1 MSASTPKKNS
11 FFGGA
16 AILTASVI
24 VVKLIGAL
32 YKIPLGWVLS
42 DAAYADFYTAYDI
55 YSLLII
61 ISTGGLPVALSKMVS
76 EANALNRGNQ
86 VKKVFSLALAAFCL
100 LGTASFCIMAFLP
113 QQLADL
119 MQDSH
124 AAYSILALAPAVFFI
139 CPMSAMRGYFQGHA
153 QMTPTAVSQV
163 IEALCKLTIGLAL
176 ASAFKKSFEDEAM
189 AAAGAI
195 LGVSV
200 GCLLGAVYMYFCY
213 RRHSSAQPRCND
225 EPEDSRT
232 ILATLAALAIPI
244 TLSSSVIALT
254 NILDNAI
261 LMGRLQDALKLSLD
275 DARTLKGVY
284 NKAQILYNLPT
295 SFMVPLTASVIPHV
309 SAALKVKRRRQAAQ
323 ISETALRTTALLA
336 IPAGVGLFVLGEPI
350 MRLLFSTT
358 AEVELA
364 GWMLSVLGAASIAVC
379 FMLVSNSILQAH
391 RMVALP
397 MATTVIGCALKL
409 AVGYVLIGN
418 EEIGIRGG
426 PISTVVCFW
435 LIALLDLFIIKRTL
449 PRSLSLGRVF
459 LKPAGAAAAMGASA
473 WAVHGLACK
482 AMLALGVKL
491 KTSIFVVVDQLGEPV
506 LDELGK
512 AALSRTG
519 VALSVFAAIG
529 VAAVVY
535 FALILVTKAISKED
549 LALIPKGDKI
559 ARILR
564 VE

>member
-32 YKIPLGWVLS
+32 YKIPLGGILS
-42 DAAYADFYTAYDI
+42 DAGFADFNTAYNI

-76 EANALNRGNQ
+76 EANAVDRGNQ
-86 VKKVFSLALAAFCL
+86 VKKVFSLALATFCV
-100 LGTASFCIMAFLP
+100 LGTVSFCIMAFFP
-113 QQLADL
+113 HQLADL
-119 MQDSH
+119 MRDSH

-139 CPMSAMRGYFQGHA
+139 CPLSAFRGYFQGHA
-153 QMTPTAVSQV
+153 LMTPTAVSQV
-163 IEALCKLTIGLAL
+163 IEALCKLVIGLAL
-176 ASAFKKSFEDEAM
+176 ASLFMRQDMGESM

-213 RRHSSAQPRCND
+213 RGHTRSQPKFKD
-225 EPEDSRT
+225 KPEDSKA
-232 ILATLAALAIPI
+232 ILSTLAKLAIPI

-254 NILDNAI
+254 NILDSRI
-261 LMGRLQDALKLSLD
+261 LLGQLQDALHMTEEL
-275 DARTLKGVY
+275 ARETKGVY
-284 NKAQILYNLPT
+284 DKAMTLYNLPA

-309 SAALKVKRRRQAAQ
+309 SAALKVRRRRQAAQ

-350 MRLLFSTT
+350 IRLLYSSTD
-358 AEVELA
+358 VEQG
-364 GWMLSVLGAASIAVC
+364 GWMLSVLGVASIAVC
-379 FMLVSNSILQAH
+379 FMLVCNSILQAYQ
-391 RMVALP
+391 MVTLP
-397 MATTVIGCALKL
+397 MITTLVGSILKL
-409 AVGYVLIGN
+409 VVAYFLIGN
-418 EEIGIRGG
+418 KDIGIRGG
-426 PISTVVCFW
+426 AISTVVCFW

-459 LKPAGAAAAMGASA
+459 VKPVAAAAAMGASA
-473 WAVHGLACK
+473 WAVNGLVTK
-482 AMLALGVKL
+482 ALLALK
-491 KTSIFVVVDQLGEPV
+491 IFVTETE
-506 LDELGK
+506 ELLPDGT
-512 AALSRTG
+512 AAMGLSRMG
-519 VALSVFAAIG
+519 NALVVFGAIG
-529 VAAVVY
+529 IAVIVY

-564 VE
+564 VD

>member
-32 YKIPLGWVLS
+32 YKVPLGNILT
-42 DAAYADFYTAYDI
+42 DAAFADFNTAYDI

-163 IEALCKLTIGLAL
+163 IEALCKLVIGLAL

-213 RRHSSAQPRCND
+213 RGHSRAQPKSHD
-225 EPEDSRT
+225 QPEDSKT
-232 ILATLAALAIPI
+232 ILTTLAALAIPI

-284 NKAQILYNLPT
+284 NKALTLYNLPA

-350 MRLLFSTT
+350 MRLLYPTT
-358 AEVELA
+358 DVALG
-364 GWMLSVLGAASIAVC
+364 GWMLSVLGVASISVC

-397 MATTVIGCALKL
+397 MATTVIGCAMKL

-418 EEIGIRGG
+418 PDIGIRGG
-426 PISTVVCFW
+426 PVSTVVCFW

-459 LKPAGAAAAMGASA
+459 LKPVGAAAAMGAAA
-473 WAVHGLACK
+473 WAVNGLLSK
-482 AMLALGVKL
+482 AFLALK
-491 KTSIFVVVDQLGEPV
+491 IFVTQTQ
-506 LDELGK
+506 ELLPDGTT
-512 AALSRTG
+512 AVGLSRTG
-519 VALSVFAAIG
+519 TALAVFGAIG
-529 VAAVVY
+529 VGVIVY
-535 FALILVTKAISKED
+535 FALILVTKAISRED

>member
-16 AILTASVI
+16 GILTAGII

-32 YKIPLGWVLS
+32 YKIPLGNILT
-42 DAAYADFYTAYDI
+42 DAAFSDFNTAYNI

-76 EANALNRGNQ
+76 EANALDRGNQ
-86 VKKVFSLALAAFCL
+86 VKKVFNLALAAFCV
-100 LGTASFCIMAFLP
+100 LGTISFCIMAFFP
-113 QQLADL
+113 QQLADA
-119 MQDSH
+119 MRDSQ

-153 QMTPTAVSQV
+153 LMTPTAVSQI
-163 IEALCKLTIGLAL
+163 IEALCKLVVGLAL
-176 ASAFKKSFEDEAM
+176 ASMFQKTMEDEAM

-213 RRHSSAQPRCND
+213 CGHTRSQPKFKD
-225 EPEDSRT
+225 KPEDSKA
-232 ILATLAALAIPI
+232 ILSTLAKLAIPI

-254 NILDNAI
+254 NILDSRI
-261 LMGRLQDALKLSLD
+261 LLGQLQDALHMTEEL
-275 DARTLKGVY
+275 ARETKGVY
-284 NKAQILYNLPT
+284 DKAMTLYNLPA

-309 SAALKVKRRRQAAQ
+309 SAALKVRRRRQAAQ

-350 MRLLFSTT
+350 IRLLYSSTD
-358 AEVELA
+358 VEQG
-364 GWMLSVLGAASIAVC
+364 GWMLSVLGVASIAVC
-379 FMLVSNSILQAH
+379 FMLVCNSILQAYQ
-391 RMVALP
+391 MVTLP
-397 MATTVIGCALKL
+397 MITTLVGSVLKL
-409 AVGYVLIGN
+409 VVAYFLIGN
-418 EEIGIRGG
+418 KDIGIRGG
-426 PISTVVCFW
+426 AISTVVCFW

-459 LKPAGAAAAMGASA
+459 VKPVAAAAAMGASA
-473 WAVHGLACK
+473 WAVNGLVTK
-482 AMLALGVKL
+482 ALLALK
-491 KTSIFVVVDQLGEPV
+491 IFVTETE
-506 LDELGK
+506 ELLPDGT
-512 AALSRTG
+512 AAMGLSRMG
-519 VALSVFAAIG
+519 NALVVFGAIG
-529 VAAVVY
+529 IAVIVY

-564 VE
+564 VD

>member
-32 YKIPLGWVLS
+32 YKIPLGGILS
-42 DAAYADFYTAYDI
+42 DAGFADFNTAYNI

-76 EANALNRGNQ
+76 EANAVDRGNQ
-86 VKKVFSLALAAFCL
+86 VKKVFSLALATFCV
-100 LGTASFCIMAFLP
+100 LGTVSFCIMAFFP
-113 QQLADL
+113 HQLADL
-119 MQDSH
+119 MRDSH

-139 CPMSAMRGYFQGHA
+139 CPLSAFRGYFQGHA
-153 QMTPTAVSQV
+153 LMTPTAVSQV
-163 IEALCKLTIGLAL
+163 IEALCKLVIGLAL
-176 ASAFKKSFEDEAM
+176 ASLFMRQDMGESM

-200 GCLLGAVYMYFCY
+200 GCMLGALYVYLCY
-213 RRHSSAQPRCND
+213 RGHVRTLPESGD
-225 EPEDSRT
+225 EPEASRD
-232 ILATLAALAIPI
+232 ILFTLARLAIPI

-254 NILDNAI
+254 NILDTSI
-261 LMGRLQDALKLSLD
+261 MLGRLQDALKLTE
-275 DARTLKGVY
+275 DAARDMKGMY
-284 NKAQILYNLPT
+284 DKALTLYNLPA

-309 SAALKVKRRRQAAQ
+309 SAALKVKSRRQAAQ
-323 ISETALRTTALLA
+323 ISETTLRTTALLA

-350 MRLLFSTT
+350 IRLLYPSTD
-358 AEVELA
+358 VVLA
-364 GWMLSVLGAASIAVC
+364 GWMLSVLGIASVSVC

-391 RMVALP
+391 QMVALP

-418 EEIGIRGG
+418 EDVGIRGG
-426 PISTVVCFW
+426 AISTVACFG
-435 LIALLDLFIIKRTL
+435 LIALLDMFIIKRTL
-449 PRSLSLGRVF
+449 PRSLSMARVF
-459 LKPAGAAAAMGASA
+459 VKPAGAAAAMGLSA
-473 WAVHGLACK
+473 WAVNGLMTK
-482 AMLALGVKL
+482 AFMALN
-491 KTSIFVVVDQLGEPV
+491 IFVTETQELLPDGAAV
-506 LDELGK
+506 LE
-512 AALSRTG
+512 LSRTG
-519 VALSVFAAIG
+519 AALSVFGAIG
-529 VAAVVY
+529 VAVVVY
-535 FALILVTKAISKED
+535 LVLIIFTRAISKDD
-549 LALIPKGDKI
+549 LALIPKGEKL

>member
-24 VVKLIGAL
+24 IVKLIGAL
-32 YKIPLGWVLS
+32 YKIPLGGILS
-42 DAAYADFYTAYDI
+42 DAGFADFNTAYNI
-55 YSLLII
+55 YALLII

-76 EANALNRGNQ
+76 EANALGRGNQ
-86 VKKVFSLALAAFCL
+86 VKKVFSLALAAFCI
-100 LGTASFCIMAFLP
+100 LGTLSFCVMAFFP
-113 QQLADL
+113 HQLADL
-119 MQDSH
+119 MNDSQ

-153 QMTPTAVSQV
+153 LMTPTAVSQV
-163 IEALCKLTIGLAL
+163 IEALCKLVIGLAL
-176 ASAFKKSFEDEAM
+176 ASAFKRTMDDEAL

-213 RRHSSAQPRCND
+213 RGHVRAQPRFD
-225 EPEDSRT
+225 DIPEDSHT
-232 ILATLAALAIPI
+232 ILTTLARLAIPI

-254 NILDNAI
+254 NILDTSI
-261 LMGRLQDALKLSLD
+261 LLGRLQGALELTEQA
-275 DARTLKGVY
+275 ARELKGVY
-284 NKAQILYNLPT
+284 DKALTLYNLPS

-309 SAALKVKRRRQAAQ
+309 SAALKVRRRRQAAQ

-350 MRLLFSTT
+350 IRLLYSSTD
-358 AEVELA
+358 VELA
-364 GWMLSVLGAASIAVC
+364 GWMLSVLGIASIAVC
-379 FMLVSNSILQAH
+379 FMLVCNSILQAYQ
-391 RMVALP
+391 MVALP

-418 EEIGIRGG
+418 PDIGIRGG
-426 PISTVVCFW
+426 AISTVVCFW
-435 LIALLDLFIIKRTL
+435 LIALLDLFIIRRTL

-459 LKPAGAAAAMGASA
+459 IKPVVAAAAMGLSA
-473 WAVHGLACK
+473 WAFHGLASR

-491 KTSIFVVVDQLGEPV
+491 KTSLFVRLDAYGEPL

-519 VALSVFAAIG
+519 VALSVLIPIG
-529 VAAVVY
+529 IAVIVY
-535 FALILVTKAISKED
+535 FALILVTRAISKED
-549 LALIPKGDKI
+549 LALLPKGDKL
-559 ARILR
+559 AKILR

>member
-16 AILTASVI
+16 AILAVSVV

-32 YKIPLGWVLS
+32 YKVPLGNILS
-42 DAAYADFYTAYDI
+42 DAAFADFNTAYDI
-55 YSLLII
+55 YALLII

-76 EANALNRGNQ
+76 EANALGRGNQ
-86 VKKVFSLALAAFCL
+86 VKKVFSLALAAFCI

-163 IEALCKLTIGLAL
+163 IEALCKLVIGLAL
-176 ASAFKKSFEDEAM
+176 ASAFKNAFEDEAM

-200 GCLLGAVYMYFCY
+200 GCLLGAIYMYFCY
-213 RRHSSAQPRCND
+213 RRHSRAQPKSSD
-225 EPEDSRT
+225 KPEDSRT
-232 ILATLAALAIPI
+232 ILTTLAALAIPI

-284 NKAQILYNLPT
+284 NKALTLYNLPS

-309 SAALKVKRRRQAAQ
+309 SAALKMKRRRQAAQ

-350 MRLLFSTT
+350 IRLLYASTD
-358 AEVELA
+358 VELA
-364 GWMLSVLGAASIAVC
+364 GWMLSVLGVASIAVC

-391 RMVALP
+391 QMVALP
-397 MATTVIGCALKL
+397 MTTTVIGCALKL

-418 EEIGIRGG
+418 PDIGIRGG

-435 LIALLDLFIIKRTL
+435 IIALLDLFIIKRTL
-449 PRSLSLGRVF
+449 PRSLSMGRVF
-459 LKPAGAAAAMGASA
+459 LKPVGAAAAMGAAA
-473 WAVHGLACK
+473 WAVNGLLTK
-482 AMLALGVKL
+482 AFLALK
-491 KTSIFVVVDQLGEPV
+491 IFVTETQ
-506 LDELGK
+506 ELLPDGT
-512 AALSRTG
+512 AAVGLSRTG
-519 VALSVFAAIG
+519 TALAVFGAIG
-529 VAAVVY
+529 VAVIVY

-549 LALIPKGDKI
+549 LSLLPKGDKI

>member
-32 YKIPLGWVLS
+32 YKVPLGNILT
-42 DAAYADFYTAYDI
+42 DAAFADFNTAYDI

-76 EANALNRGNQ
+76 EANALGRGNQ
-86 VKKVFSLALAAFCL
+86 VNKVFHLALATFCV
-100 LGTASFCIMAFLP
+100 LGTISFCIMAFLP

-176 ASAFKKSFEDEAM
+176 ATAFKNAFEDEAM

-213 RRHSSAQPRCND
+213 RRHARSLPKSTD
-225 EPEDSRT
+225 TPEDSRT
-232 ILATLAALAIPI
+232 ILTTLAALAVPI

-261 LMGRLQDALKLSLD
+261 LMWRLQDALKLSLD
-275 DARTLKGVY
+275 EARALKGVY
-284 NKAQILYNLPT
+284 NKALTLYNLPA

-350 MRLLFSTT
+350 IRLLYASTD
-358 AEVELA
+358 VEQA
-364 GWMLSVLGAASIAVC
+364 GWMLSVLGIASVSVC

-391 RMVALP
+391 RLVALP
-397 MATTVIGCALKL
+397 MTTTIIGSIMKL
-409 AVGYVLIGN
+409 VVGYFLIGN
-418 EEIGIRGG
+418 PDIGIKGG
-426 PISTVVCFW
+426 AISTVVCFW
-435 LIALLDLFIIKRTL
+435 LIAILDLFIIKRTL
-449 PRSLSLGRVF
+449 PRSLSLARVF
-459 LKPAGAAAAMGASA
+459 VKPVGAAVAMGLSA
-473 WAVHGLACK
+473 WAVNGLVSK
-482 AMLALGVKL
+482 LLVKLDLFVALGEDEKPL
-491 KTSIFVVVDQLGEPV
+491 LDGLGRV
-506 LDELGK
+506 I
-512 AALSRTG
+512 LSRTG
-519 VALSVFAAIG
+519 TALSVFAAIG
-529 VAAVVY
+529 VAVIVY
-535 FALILVTKAISKED
+535 FALILVTRAISKED
-549 LALIPKGDKI
+549 LALLPKGDKI
-559 ARILR
+559 AKILR

>member
-32 YKIPLGWVLS
+32 YKIPLGGILS
-42 DAAYADFYTAYDI
+42 DAGFADFNTAYNI

-76 EANALNRGNQ
+76 EANALGRVNQ
-86 VKKVFSLALAAFCL
+86 VKKVFTLALAAFCV
-100 LGTASFCIMAFLP
+100 LGTISFCIMAFFP
-113 QQLADL
+113 HQLADL
-119 MQDSH
+119 MNDSKS
-124 AAYSILALAPAVFFI
+124 ANSILALAPAVFFI

-153 QMTPTAVSQV
+153 LMTPTAVSQV
-163 IEALCKLTIGLAL
+163 IEALCKLVIGLAL
-176 ASAFKKSFEDEAM
+176 ASAFKTSLEDESM

-213 RRHSSAQPRCND
+213 RKHARSQPKSGD

-232 ILATLAALAIPI
+232 ILSTLARLAIPI

-254 NILDNAI
+254 NILDTSILLGQLQNA
-261 LMGRLQDALKLSLD
+261 LGLAEDA
-275 DARTLKGVY
+275 ARELKGVY
-284 NKAQILYNLPT
+284 DKALTLYNLPA

-350 MRLLFSTT
+350 IRLLYASTD
-358 AEVELA
+358 VELA
-364 GWMLSVLGAASIAVC
+364 GWMLSVLGVASIAVC
-379 FMLVSNSILQAH
+379 FMLVCNSILQAH
-391 RMVALP
+391 QMVALP

-418 EEIGIRGG
+418 EDIGIRGG
-426 PISTVVCFW
+426 AVSTVVCFW

-449 PRSLSLGRVF
+449 PRSLSLARVF
-459 LKPAGAAAAMGASA
+459 VKPAAAAAAMGAAA
-473 WAVHGLACK
+473 WAVNGLVAK
-482 AMLALGVKL
+482 ALMALN
-491 KTSIFVVVDQLGEPV
+491 IFVAETE
-506 LDELGK
+506 ELLPDGAAA

-519 VALSVFAAIG
+519 TALSVFAAIG
-529 VAAVVY
+529 VAVIVY
-535 FALILVTKAISKED
+535 FALILVTKAISRED

-559 ARILR
+559 ARMLR

>member
-32 YKIPLGWVLS
+32 YKIPLGGILS
-42 DAAYADFYTAYDI
+42 DAGFADFNTAYNI

-76 EANALNRGNQ
+76 EANAVGRGNQ
-86 VKKVFSLALAAFCL
+86 VKKVFSLALATFCV
-100 LGTASFCIMAFLP
+100 LGTISFCIMAFFP
-113 QQLADL
+113 HQLAEL
-119 MQDSH
+119 MRDSH

-139 CPMSAMRGYFQGHA
+139 CPLSAFRGYFQGHA
-153 QMTPTAVSQV
+153 LMTPTAVSQV
-163 IEALCKLTIGLAL
+163 IEALCKLAVGLVL
-176 ASAFKKSFEDEAM
+176 ASLFIKQDLGESV

-200 GCLLGAVYMYFCY
+200 GCMLGALYVYFCY
-213 RRHSSAQPRCND
+213 RGHVRTLPDSHD
-225 EPEDSRT
+225 EPEDSRS
-232 ILATLAALAIPI
+232 ILITLAKLAIPI

-254 NILDNAI
+254 NILDTSI
-261 LMGRLQDALKLSLD
+261 MLGRLQDALKLTE
-275 DARTLKGVY
+275 DAARDMKGMY
-284 NKAQILYNLPT
+284 DKALTLYNLPA

-323 ISETALRTTALLA
+323 ISETTLRTTALLS

-350 MRLLFSTT
+350 IRLLYPSTDV
-358 AEVELA
+358 ALA
-364 GWMLSVLGAASIAVC
+364 GWMLSVLGIASISVC

-391 RMVALP
+391 QMVALP
-397 MATTVIGCALKL
+397 MATTVIGCGMKL
-409 AVGYVLIGN
+409 VVGYVLIGN
-418 EEIGIRGG
+418 PAIGIRGG
-426 PISTVVCFW
+426 AISTVACFW
-435 LIALLDLFIIKRTL
+435 IIALLDMFIIRRTL
-449 PRSLSLGRVF
+449 PRSLSLARVF
-459 LKPAGAAAAMGASA
+459 VKPVGAAAAMGASA
-473 WAVHGLACK
+473 WAVNGLVSK
-482 AMLALGVKL
+482 AFLALKL
-491 KTSIFVVVDQLGEPV
+491 FVTETQ
-506 LDELGK
+506 ELLPDG
-512 AALSRTG
+512 AAAVELSRTG

-529 VAAVVY
+529 VAVVVY
-535 FALILVTKAISKED
+535 FGLIVFTRAISKDD
-549 LALIPKGDKI
+549 LSLIPKGEKL

>member
-16 AILTASVI
+16 GILTAGI
-24 VVKLIGAL
+24 IIVKLIGAM
-32 YKIPLGWVLS
+32 YKIPLGNILS
-42 DAAYADFYTAYDI
+42 DRAFSDFNTAYNI

-76 EANALNRGNQ
+76 EANALGRGNQ
-86 VKKVFSLALAAFCL
+86 VKKVFSLALATFCV
-100 LGTASFCIMAFLP
+100 LGTISFCIMAFFP
-113 QQLADL
+113 QQLADA
-119 MQDSH
+119 MNDSK

-153 QMTPTAVSQV
+153 LMTPTAVSQI
-163 IEALCKLTIGLAL
+163 IEALCKLVVGLAL
-176 ASAFKKSFEDEAM
+176 ASAFQKMMNDEAM

-213 RRHSSAQPRCND
+213 RKHARSQPQSRD
-225 EPEDSRT
+225 EPEDSKT
-232 ILATLAALAIPI
+232 ILATLAKLAIPI

-254 NILDNAI
+254 NILDTSI
-261 LMGRLQDALKLSLD
+261 LLGQLQDALGMTEEL
-275 DARTLKGVY
+275 ARETKGVY
-284 NKAQILYNLPT
+284 DKAMTLYNLPA

-350 MRLLFSTT
+350 MRLLYSSTD
-358 AEVELA
+358 VELG
-364 GWMLSVLGAASIAVC
+364 GWMLSVLGIASISVC
-379 FMLVSNSILQAH
+379 FMLVCNSVLQAYQ
-391 RMVALP
+391 MVTLP
-397 MATTVIGCALKL
+397 MVTTLVGSVLKL
-409 AVGYVLIGN
+409 IVAYFLIGN
-418 EEIGIRGG
+418 EDIGIKGG
-426 PISTVVCFW
+426 AISTVVCFW

-449 PRSLSLGRVF
+449 PRSLSLRRVF
-459 LKPAGAAAAMGASA
+459 LKPAAAAAAMGLSA
-473 WAVHGLACK
+473 WAFHGLACK

-491 KTSIFVVVDQLGEPV
+491 KTSIFVLVDQLGEPI
-506 LDELGK
+506 LDELG
-512 AALSRTG
+512 AATLSRTG
-519 VALSVFAAIG
+519 VALSVLIPIG
-529 VAAVVY
+529 IAVIVY

>member
-32 YKIPLGWVLS
+32 YKVPLGNILT
-42 DAAYADFYTAYDI
+42 DAAFADFNTAYDI

-76 EANALNRGNQ
+76 EANALGRTNQ
-86 VKKVFSLALAAFCL
+86 VNKVFHLATVAFCI
-100 LGTASFCIMAFLP
+100 LGTISFLIMAVFP
-113 QQLADL
+113 RELADA
-119 MQDSH
+119 MKNSQ
-124 AAYSILALAPAVFFI
+124 AYWSIMALAPAVFFI

-163 IEALCKLTIGLAL
+163 IEALCKLVIGLAL
-176 ASAFKKSFEDEAM
+176 ASAFKTSFEDEAM

-200 GCLLGAVYMYFCY
+200 GCLLGAVYMYVCY
-213 RRHSSAQPRCND
+213 RRHSRSQPRSND
-225 EPEDSRT
+225 EPEDSKA
-232 ILATLAALAIPI
+232 ILTTLAALAIPI

-261 LMGRLQDALKLSLD
+261 LMGRLQDALGLSLD
-275 DARTLKGVY
+275 EARTLKGVY
-284 NKAQILYNLPT
+284 NKALTLYNLPA

-323 ISETALRTTALLA
+323 ISETTLRTTALLA

-350 MRLLFSTT
+350 IRLLYASTD
-358 AEVELA
+358 VELG

-397 MATTVIGCALKL
+397 MTTTVIGCAMKL
-409 AVGYVLIGN
+409 AVGYVLIGS
-418 EEIGIRGG
+418 EDIGIRGG

-449 PRSLSLGRVF
+449 PRSLSMARVF
-459 LKPAGAAAAMGASA
+459 VKPVGAAAAMGAAA
-473 WAVHGLACK
+473 WAVNGLCYQ
-482 AMLALGVKL
+482 LLVKL
-491 KTSIFVVVDQLGEPV
+491 NLFLELGEDEKPL
-506 LDELGK
+506 LD
-512 AALSRTG
+512 AAGNALLSRTG
-519 VALSVFAAIG
+519 TALSVAAAIG
-529 VAAVVY
+529 VAVVVY
-535 FALILVTKAISKED
+535 FALILVTRAISKED
-549 LALIPKGDKI
+549 LALLPKGDKI

>member
-16 AILTASVI
+16 GILTAGI
-24 VVKLIGAL
+24 IIVKLIGAM
-32 YKIPLGWVLS
+32 YKIPLGNILS
-42 DAAYADFYTAYDI
+42 DRAFSDFNTAYNI

-76 EANALNRGNQ
+76 EANALGRGNQ
-86 VKKVFSLALAAFCL
+86 VKKVFSLALATFCV
-100 LGTASFCIMAFLP
+100 LGTISFCIMAFFP
-113 QQLADL
+113 QQLADA
-119 MQDSH
+119 MNDSK

-153 QMTPTAVSQV
+153 LMTPTAVSQI
-163 IEALCKLTIGLAL
+163 IEALCKLVVGLAL
-176 ASAFKKSFEDEAM
+176 ASAFQKMMNDEAM

-213 RRHSSAQPRCND
+213 RKHARSQPQSRD
-225 EPEDSRT
+225 EPEDSKT
-232 ILATLAALAIPI
+232 ILATLAKLAIPI

-254 NILDNAI
+254 NILDTSI
-261 LMGRLQDALKLSLD
+261 LLGQLQDALGMTEEL
-275 DARTLKGVY
+275 ARETKGVY
-284 NKAQILYNLPT
+284 DKAMTLYNLPA

-350 MRLLFSTT
+350 MRLLYASTD
-358 AEVELA
+358 VELG
-364 GWMLSVLGAASIAVC
+364 GWMLSVLGIASISVC
-379 FMLVSNSILQAH
+379 FMLVCNSVLQAYQ
-391 RMVALP
+391 MVTLP
-397 MATTVIGCALKL
+397 MVTTLVGSVLKL
-409 AVGYVLIGN
+409 IVAYFLIGN
-418 EEIGIRGG
+418 EDIGIKGG
-426 PISTVVCFW
+426 AISTVVCFW

-449 PRSLSLGRVF
+449 PRSLSLRRVF
-459 LKPAGAAAAMGASA
+459 LKPAAAAAAMGLSA
-473 WAVHGLACK
+473 WAFHGLACK
-482 AMLALGVKL
+482 AMLALGAKL
-491 KTSIFVVVDQLGEPV
+491 KLGLFVLLDELGQPV
-506 LDELGK
+506 LDELG
-512 AALSRTG
+512 AATLSRMG
-519 VALSVFAAIG
+519 VALSVLIPIG
-529 VAAVVY
+529 IAVIVY

>member
-16 AILTASVI
+16 AILAVSVV

-32 YKIPLGWVLS
+32 YKVPLGNILT
-42 DAAYADFYTAYDI
+42 DAAFADFNTAYDI
-55 YSLLII
+55 YALLII

-76 EANALNRGNQ
+76 EANALGRGNQ
-86 VKKVFSLALAAFCL
+86 VKKVFSLALAAFCI
-100 LGTASFCIMAFLP
+100 LGTISFCIMAFLP

-163 IEALCKLTIGLAL
+163 IEALCKLVIGLAL
-176 ASAFKKSFEDEAM
+176 ASAFKNTFEDEAM

-200 GCLLGAVYMYFCY
+200 GCLLGAIYMYFCY
-213 RRHSSAQPRCND
+213 RRHSRAQPKSSD
-225 EPEDSRT
+225 KPEDSRT
-232 ILATLAALAIPI
+232 ILTTLAALAIPI

-284 NKAQILYNLPT
+284 NKALTLYNLPS

-350 MRLLFSTT
+350 IRLLYASTD
-358 AEVELA
+358 VELA
-364 GWMLSVLGAASIAVC
+364 GWMLSVLGVASIAVC

-397 MATTVIGCALKL
+397 MTTTVIGCALKL

-418 EEIGIRGG
+418 PDIGIRGG

-435 LIALLDLFIIKRTL
+435 IIALLDLFIIKRTL
-449 PRSLSLGRVF
+449 PRSLSLARVF
-459 LKPAGAAAAMGASA
+459 VKPVGAAAAMGAAA
-473 WAVHGLACK
+473 WAVNGLLTK
-482 AMLALGVKL
+482 ALLALN
-491 KTSIFVVVDQLGEPV
+491 IFVTETQ
-506 LDELGK
+506 ELLPDGT
-512 AALSRTG
+512 AAVELSRTG
-519 VALSVFAAIG
+519 TALAVFGAIG
-529 VAAVVY
+529 VAVIVY
-535 FALILVTKAISKED
+535 FALILVTKAISRED

>member
-32 YKIPLGWVLS
+32 YKIPLGGILS
-42 DAAYADFYTAYDI
+42 DAGFADFNTAYNI

-76 EANALNRGNQ
+76 EANAVGRGNQ
-86 VKKVFSLALAAFCL
+86 VKKVFSLALATFCV
-100 LGTASFCIMAFLP
+100 LGTVSFCIMAFFP
-113 QQLADL
+113 HQLADL
-119 MQDSH
+119 MRDSH

-139 CPMSAMRGYFQGHA
+139 CPLSAFRGYFQGHTL
-153 QMTPTAVSQV
+153 MTPTAVSQV
-163 IEALCKLTIGLAL
+163 IEALCKLVIGLAL
-176 ASAFKKSFEDEAM
+176 ASLFMKRELGESV

-200 GCLLGAVYMYFCY
+200 GCMLGALYVYLCY
-213 RRHSSAQPRCND
+213 RGHVRTLPRSND
-225 EPEDSRT
+225 EPEDSKA
-232 ILATLAALAIPI
+232 ILTTLAALAIPI

-261 LMGRLQDALKLSLD
+261 LMGRLQDALGLSLD
-275 DARTLKGVY
+275 EARTLKGVY
-284 NKAQILYNLPT
+284 NKALTLYNLPA

-323 ISETALRTTALLA
+323 ISETTLRTTALLA

-350 MRLLFSTT
+350 IRLLYPSTD
-358 AEVELA
+358 VVLA
-364 GWMLSVLGAASIAVC
+364 GWMLSVLGIASVSVC

-391 RMVALP
+391 QMVALP

-418 EEIGIRGG
+418 ENVGIKGG
-426 PISTVVCFW
+426 AISTVACFG
-435 LIALLDLFIIKRTL
+435 LIALLDMFIIKRTL
-449 PRSLSLGRVF
+449 PRSLSMARVF
-459 LKPAGAAAAMGASA
+459 VKPVGAAAAMGLSA
-473 WAVHGLACK
+473 WAVNGLMTK
-482 AMLALGVKL
+482 AFMALN
-491 KTSIFVVVDQLGEPV
+491 IFVTETQELLPDGAAVVE
-506 LDELGK
+506 
-512 AALSRTG
+512 LSRTG
-519 VALSVFAAIG
+519 AALSVFGAIG
-529 VAAVVY
+529 VAVVVY
-535 FALILVTKAISKED
+535 LVLIIFTRAISKDD
-549 LALIPKGDKI
+549 LALIPKGEKL

>member
-32 YKIPLGWVLS
+32 YKIPLGGILS
-42 DAAYADFYTAYDI
+42 DAGFADFNTAYDI

-76 EANALNRGNQ
+76 EANAVGRGNQ
-86 VKKVFSLALAAFCL
+86 VKKVFSLALATFCV
-100 LGTASFCIMAFLP
+100 LGTASFCIMAFFP
-113 QQLADL
+113 NQLAEL
-119 MQDSH
+119 MNDSH
-124 AAYSILALAPAVFFI
+124 SAYSILALAPAVFFI
-139 CPMSAMRGYFQGHA
+139 CPLSAFRGYFQGHA
-153 QMTPTAVSQV
+153 LMTPTAVSQV
-163 IEALCKLTIGLAL
+163 IEALCKLVIGLAL
-176 ASAFKKSFEDEAM
+176 ASAFKNALQDEAM

-200 GCLLGAVYMYFCY
+200 GCMLGALYVYFCY
-213 RRHSSAQPRCND
+213 RRHVRTLPDSHD
-225 EPEDSRT
+225 EPEDSRS
-232 ILATLAALAIPI
+232 ILLTLARLAIPI

-254 NILDNAI
+254 NILDSAI
-261 LMGRLQDALKLSLD
+261 LMGRLQDALHLSLD
-275 DARTLKGVY
+275 AARTLKGTY
-284 NKAQILYNLPT
+284 NKALTLYNLPA

-323 ISETALRTTALLA
+323 ISETTLRTTALLA

-350 MRLLFSTT
+350 IRLLYPSTD
-358 AEVELA
+358 VVLA
-364 GWMLSVLGAASIAVC
+364 GWMLSVLGIASVSVC

-391 RMVALP
+391 QMVALP

-418 EEIGIRGG
+418 ENVGIRGG
-426 PISTVVCFW
+426 AISTVACFG
-435 LIALLDLFIIKRTL
+435 LIALLDMFIIKRTL
-449 PRSLSLGRVF
+449 PRSLSMARVF
-459 LKPAGAAAAMGASA
+459 VKPAGAAAAMGASV
-473 WAVHGLACK
+473 WAVNGLMTK
-482 AMLALGVKL
+482 AFMALN
-491 KTSIFVVVDQLGEPV
+491 IFVTETQELLPDGAAVVE
-506 LDELGK
+506 
-512 AALSRTG
+512 LSRTG
-519 VALSVFAAIG
+519 AALSVFGAIG
-529 VAAVVY
+529 VAVVVY
-535 FALILVTKAISKED
+535 LVLIIFTRAISKDD
-549 LALIPKGDKI
+549 LALIPKGEKL